1 MCRLTGRPGVRLNAG
16 AVSSTVAL
24 RKRTGKRRTNVARQS
39 NGATDEGMDV
49 SRRVALWQGIPEIR
63 EMHWRC
69 HYMFVR
75 FRQQASNRLSVSIVH
90 SQRVGG
96 RLKHDHIAALGPVE
110 MPPSV
115 ADRITFWQRVNERL
129 TKLSN
134 RIDATAQAKIRG
146 AIHQRIPMPTTDGQ
160 RALQRENF
168 EAEERLWDGMHSMH
182 ADNVERLKT
191 LAATI
196 EKQIAD
202 GQTAMAKTAEARDAA
217 KEKRARLDSGERR
230 PWRTWQAR
238 DRRGL
243 DQGTRFESNR
253 CPPFATVG

>member
-1 MCRLTGRPGVRLNAG
+1 
-16 AVSSTVAL
+16 
-24 RKRTGKRRTNVARQS
+24 
-39 NGATDEGMDV
+39 
-49 SRRVALWQGIPEIR
+49 
-63 EMHWRC
+63 
-69 HYMFVR
+69 MFVR
-75 FRQQASNRLSVSIVH
+75 FRQQASNRVSVSIVH
-90 SQRVGG
+90 SQRDGG
-96 RLKHDHIAALGPVE
+96 RLKHDHIAVLGSVE

-115 ADRITFWQRVNERL
+115 ADRIAFWQRVNERL
-129 TKLSN
+129 ATLSN

-217 KEKRARLDSGERR
+217 KEKRARLDSGEDVHGGLGKRVTEEDLIKALGLSPTDVRHLQRLAELRENSEWEEFMDEVMKRNRAAEKAALRAVLRR
-230 PWRTWQAR
+230 KKIGHLRP
-238 DRRGL
+238 
-243 DQGTRFESNR
+243 
-253 CPPFATVG
+253 